1 MEEEK
6 VVKKGRGGARPGAG
20 RKPSGNS
27 QRSLWLNDNEY
38 SKVLSLLAVIRAKE
52 QPEDLV
58 AVLDVVR
65 ESTDKKDGMAGAVV
79 LLDNVKNILKA

>member
-1 MEEEK
+1 MEET

-27 QRSLWLNDNEY
+27 QRSLWLNENEY
-38 SKVLSLLAVIRAKE
+38 ATVLSLLAVIRGKE
-52 QPEDLV
+52 QPGDLE
-58 AVLDVVR
+58 AVLDIVR
-65 ESTDKKDGMAGAVV
+65 ESADKKDGMAGAVV

>member
-1 MEEEK
+1 MEET

-27 QRSLWLNDNEY
+27 QRSLWLNDSEY
-38 SKVLSLLAVIRAKE
+38 AKVLSLLAVIRGKE
-52 QPEDLV
+52 QPEDLE
-58 AVLDVVR
+58 AMLDIVR
-65 ESTDKKDGMAGAVV
+65 ESAGKKEGMAGAVV